1 MLSKLSI
8 YFDGACHN
16 KKDELS
22 PMGIGV
28 AVYMEDTYFSEF
40 SVSEYFPLGTS
51 NVAEWNAC
59 VTTMCIIKELSEDCV
74 IDEDTIVEIYSD
86 SQLITNQF
94 NGLWKM
100 NDKMFKD
107 RYRAAWMLLRASN
120 VGEEYK
126 KIIWIPREQNQQ
138 ADKLSKIGLKKQP
151 K

>member
-16 KKDELS
+16 KKGEHT

-28 AVYMEDTYFSEF
+28 AIYMEDIYFE
-40 SVSEYFPLGTS
+40 EYSIAEYVGLGTS
-51 NVAEWNAC
+51 NIAEWNAC
-59 VTTMCIIKELSEDCV
+59 VTTMANISSFSNYGIID
-74 IDEDTIVEIYSD
+74 DDTIVEIYSD

-100 NDKMFKD
+100 NDKDFKE
-107 RYRAAWMLLRASN
+107 RYKAAWMLLRESN
-120 VGEEYK
+120 IGEEYK
-126 KIIWIPREQNQQ
+126 KITWIPREQNQQ